1 MRGRKRARNERK
13 EREKQ
18 KFREFSFNLIL
29 QLRNQDGI
37 LYQLY
42 VTYCIQLK
50 HSTMKHFEI

>member
-1 MRGRKRARNERK
+1 MRGRKRGRNERK

-42 VTYCIQLK
+42 VTYCI
-50 HSTMKHFEI
+50 